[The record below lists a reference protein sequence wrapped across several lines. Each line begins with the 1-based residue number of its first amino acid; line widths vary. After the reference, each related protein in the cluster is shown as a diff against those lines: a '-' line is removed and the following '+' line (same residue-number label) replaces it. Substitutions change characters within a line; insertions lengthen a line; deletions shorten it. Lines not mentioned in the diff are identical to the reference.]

1 MKISLNENESAEN
14 KSVIAWIGIA
24 KGLVALLGLVLV
36 VAVGLG
42 LFVRVAGETLTSF
55 LASMGSLD
63 TAIIVALITGAIS
76 IITVICGGVAS
87 NAQRKNFYLC
97 QHREEPYQKLV
108 EMVYKMMQDSRGK
121 SYTQDEILE
130 DYNEFSRALTL
141 WGSPKAI
148 KLWNEWRLASVKGNP
163 TPDELLLAME
173 QIMMQLRRDMGQKR
187 GLGKGDLLRMF
198 INDVDEKLL

>member
-1 MKISLNENESAEN
+1 MKISLNENESVEN

-42 LFVRVAGETLTSF
+42 LFVRVAGGTLTSF

-87 NAQRKNFYLC
+87 NAQRKNFYLR
-97 QHREEPYQKLV
+97 QHREQKLV
-108 EMVYKMMQDSRGK
+108 EMVYKMM
-121 SYTQDEILE
+121 
-130 DYNEFSRALTL
+130 
-141 WGSPKAI
+141 
-148 KLWNEWRLASVKGNP
+148 
-163 TPDELLLAME
+163 
-173 QIMMQLRRDMGQKR
+173 
-187 GLGKGDLLRMF
+187 
-198 INDVDEKLL
+198 